1 MTHRIPSIPALSMV
15 LTLGACGDNG
25 VSGTDTAT
33 TGTTTGTTTE
43 TTTTTGPGTT
53 TAATTTTTGTTT
65 EAPTTTEPGTT
76 TEGAES
82 TTIRVVHLSP
92 DAPTV
97 DIFANAGA
105 TAPVVD
111 ALALRNASTVTVPA
125 GEYAFSITPDN
136 RPIDQAVFEVPPQT
150 YEAGKAYTLVALGK
164 LADKSFD
171 VIRLEDE
178 LAGIDATTVRLQV
191 THAAS
196 AATFAQVDVWTG
208 PRADMLTLL
217 LADFSFKD
225 TRTADVPDADLV
237 LGVDVN
243 DNQIPDFTWDVPG
256 ATLTPVLGGLV
267 HVFAYSDAQDL
278 PSLQVVAADGPAS
291 QLDPDPDR

>member
-1 MTHRIPSIPALSMV
+1 MTHRISRTSALSIV

-33 TGTTTGTTTE
+33 TGTTTETTTE
-43 TTTTTGPGTT
+43 ATTTTGPGPTT
-53 TAATTTTTGTTT
+53 EATTTGTTT
-65 EAPTTTEPGTT
+65 AAPTTTEPGTT
-76 TEGAES
+76 TGGAES

-97 DIFANAGA
+97 DIFVNGDT

-111 ALALRNASTVTVPA
+111 ALARRNASTVTVAA
-125 GEYAFSITPDN
+125 GEHAFSITPDN
-136 RPIDQAVFEVPPQT
+136 RPADQVVFEVPPQT
-150 YEAGKAYTLVALGK
+150 YEAGKVYTLVALGK

-178 LAGIDATTVRLQV
+178 LAGIDPTTVRLQV

-196 AATFAQVDVWTG
+196 AAAFAQVDVWTG

-217 LADFSFKD
+217 LADFAFKD

-243 DNQIPDFTWDVPG
+243 DNQFPDFTWDVPG
-256 ATLTPVLGGLV
+256 ATLAPVLGGLV
-267 HVFAYSDAQDL
+267 HVFAYSDAQDV
-278 PSLQVVAADGPAS
+278 PSLQVVAADGPTS
-291 QLDPDPDR
+291 ELDPDPDR